1 VIDCR
6 RLDRAVETLVAHGV
20 TVKRSR
26 RRVAAVLSIASRR
39 WILPRTSLFAAALA
53 FHALLALAPILLV
66 VLPAA
71 TRIFG
76 REETQQSLADAA
88 DRFIGP
94 GGDRVVG
101 ALENF
106 LAGARPRM
114 AGTVFGV
121 ALLLYF
127 VSTFFSRFRAALDA
141 IWEVRPGGLRRALL
155 SRVISFVEAA
165 AAFAGA
171 LFVLAL
177 GVMRSILRPALVRLG
192 FAGTT
197 VLTGWSRLGT
207 LLLTIAALS
216 LTLRFIPSVRP
227 RPLWGAVLAGALPT
241 AVTLNLAT
249 DLFGLFLVRSTLA
262 SLYGAAASL
271 VIFLLWVYYS
281 AWVVLFG
288 AEVCRAWQQTG
299 RLQRRSLP

>member
-1 VIDCR
+1 MTAR
-6 RLDRAVETLVAHGV
+6 
-20 TVKRSR
+20 RSR
-26 RRVAAVLSIASRR
+26 RRVATVLSVAWRR
-39 WILPRTSLFAAALA
+39 WLLPRTSLFAAALA

-76 REETQQSLADAA
+76 RDETQRSLADAA

-94 GGDRVVG
+94 GADRVVTTLQTFI
-101 ALENF
+101 A
-106 LAGARPRM
+106 AAHPQK
-114 AGTVFGV
+114 AGTAFGIV
-121 ALLLYF
+121 LLLF
-127 VSTFFSRFRAALDA
+127 FASTFFSRFRAALDA
-141 IWEVRPGGLRRALL
+141 IWEVRPKGLRRALL
-155 SRVISFVEAA
+155 GRAISLAEAA

-177 GVMRSILRPALVRLG
+177 GVVRSILRPALVRFG
-192 FAGTT
+192 MAGTT

-216 LTLRFIPSVRP
+216 LTLRYIPSLRP
-227 RPLWGAVLAGALPT
+227 RPRWGAVFAGALPT
-241 AVTLNLAT
+241 AVTLHLAT

-271 VIFLLWVYYS
+271 IIFLLWVSYS
-281 AWVVLFG
+281 AWIVLFG
-288 AEVCRAWQQTG
+288 AEVCRAWQETE
-299 RLQRRSLP
+299 RPRARSLP